1 MCSRRVSSSCSTS
14 ELTQIGEM
22 QSICSRTFQAPL

>member
-14 ELTQIGEM
+14 ELTSSNKHKELFI
-22 QSICSRTFQAPL
+22 